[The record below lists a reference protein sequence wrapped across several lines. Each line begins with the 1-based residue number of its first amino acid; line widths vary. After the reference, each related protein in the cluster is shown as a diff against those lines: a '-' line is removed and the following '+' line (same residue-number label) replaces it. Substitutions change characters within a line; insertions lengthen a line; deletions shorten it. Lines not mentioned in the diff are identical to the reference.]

1 MRRAPWACPVP
12 KRLVRIAE
20 RLSAHSSRSNDQIVR
35 AAPLTTAGVHAR
47 EAVHAPPQRHVV
59 RLDRQSLE
67 HPDEKLAA
75 RRTMG
80 RPRQLNPGTQ
90 FGNGYRGY
98 DKIVILANDR
108 GECSPVTL

>member
-35 AAPLTTAGVHAR
+35 AAPLTTAVYMR
-47 EAVHAPPQRHVV
+47 EKPSMRLRSRHVV

-108 GECSPVTL
+108 GECSPVPL